1 MLVGYLVVVRGR
13 EGVGDVPGGT
23 SYSVRLFLDQGF
35 PRAVR
40 CGLMQVR
47 VVCSAWADQR
57 CASCLVDVPGRG

>member
-23 SYSVRLFLDQGF
+23 SYFVRVFLDQGF

-47 VVCSAWADQR
+47 VVCSA
-57 CASCLVDVPGRG
+57 